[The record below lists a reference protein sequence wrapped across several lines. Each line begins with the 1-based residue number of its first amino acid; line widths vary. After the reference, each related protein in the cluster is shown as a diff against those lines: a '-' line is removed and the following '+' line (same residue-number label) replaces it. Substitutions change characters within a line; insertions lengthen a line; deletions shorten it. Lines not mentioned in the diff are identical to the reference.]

1 MISEF
6 KISESDVTELEKLL
20 RNTPTLMSDPELF
33 SNEFGEIYNS
43 LPNLIPNSLDD
54 QGMTFDNYG
63 PEECIP
69 VYYTSTNEILNQAL
83 RDIFNIPKTARQF
96 YTSEVTY
103 LEGGKLKQHV
113 DPHSDLTANILLGDE
128 FTPGE
133 LFINNK
139 QINFYQRG
147 QAVSFPGKIT
157 MHRVEPVKSGKRR
170 TLSVW
175 YKIPNLNLKSS
186 LI

>member
-1 MISEF
+1 
-6 KISESDVTELEKLL
+6 
-20 RNTPTLMSDPELF
+20 
-33 SNEFGEIYNS
+33 
-43 LPNLIPNSLDD
+43 
-54 QGMTFDNYG
+54 MTFDHYG

-186 LI
+186 FI